1 MNYKKKLVSVV
12 MSVYNDELTI
22 EKSIESII
30 NQTYKE
36 LELLILDDA
45 SSDES
50 LKIINK
56 YKNKYNFI
64 RVFKNQKNIG
74 LTYSLNKLINASQ
87 GEYVARQDSDDVSR
101 PNRLM
106 EQILTVENN
115 NLDFCSSRA
124 VVINSDKKIPGISY
138 YLPTK
143 QVMRI
148 KNPFIHGTL
157 FIKRRVLDE
166 IGLYD
171 EQFYYAQDYKLMR
184 DLIERKYK
192 YKIINKP
199 LYELNMKNNISTIK
213 REEQAYFANLV
224 RKNRKPKI

>member
-36 LELLILDDA
+36 LELLIIDDA

-50 LKIINK
+50 LKVINK
-56 YKNKYNFI
+56 YKNKYKFI
-64 RVFKNQKNIG
+64 KVFKNENNKG
-74 LTYSLNKLINASQ
+74 LTYSLNKLIKDSE
-87 GEYVARQDSDDVSR
+87 GEYIARQDSDDESM
-101 PNRLM
+101 PNRIM
-106 EQILTVENN
+106 EQITTVEKN

-124 VVINSDKKIPGISY
+124 LVKNSNKKIPGVSY
-138 YLPTK
+138 YLPIRK
-143 QVMRI
+143 VMKV

-157 FIKRRVLDE
+157 FIKRKVLDE
-166 IGLYD
+166 VGLYD
-171 EQFYYAQDYKLMR
+171 EKFYYAQDYKLMR
-184 DLIERKYK
+184 DLLNRKYK

-199 LYELNMKNNISTIK
+199 LYLLNMENNISTTK
-213 REEQAYFANLV
+213 RKEQAYFANLV
-224 RKNRKPKI
+224 KKNKEL

>member
-56 YKNKYNFI
+56 YKNKYKFI
-64 RVFKNQKNIG
+64 KVFKNEKNKG
-74 LTYSLNKLINASQ
+74 LTYSLNKLIKDSE
-87 GEYVARQDSDDVSR
+87 GEYIARQDSDDESM
-101 PNRLM
+101 PNRIM
-106 EQILTVENN
+106 EQITAVEKN

-124 VVINSDKKIPGISY
+124 LVKNSNKKIPGISY
-138 YLPTK
+138 YLPIRK
-143 QVMRI
+143 VMKV

-157 FIKRRVLDE
+157 FIKRKVLDE
-166 IGLYD
+166 VGLYD
-171 EQFYYAQDYKLMR
+171 EKFYYAQDYKLMS
-184 DLIERKYK
+184 DLLHRKYK

-199 LYELNMKNNISTIK
+199 LYLLNMENNISTTK
-213 REEQAYFANLV
+213 RKEQAYFANLV
-224 RKNRKPKI
+224 KKNKEL

>member
-50 LKIINK
+50 LKVINK
-56 YKNKYNFI
+56 YKNKYKFI
-64 RVFKNQKNIG
+64 KVFKNEKNKG
-74 LTYSLNKLINASQ
+74 LTYSLNKLIKDSE
-87 GEYVARQDSDDVSR
+87 GEYIARQDSDDESM
-101 PNRLM
+101 PNRIM
-106 EQILTVENN
+106 EQITAVEKN

-124 VVINSDKKIPGISY
+124 LVKNSNKKIPGISY
-138 YLPTK
+138 YLPIRK
-143 QVMRI
+143 VMKV

-157 FIKRRVLDE
+157 FIKRKVLDE
-166 IGLYD
+166 VGLYD
-171 EQFYYAQDYKLMR
+171 EKFYYAQDYKLMR
-184 DLIERKYK
+184 DLLHRKYK

-199 LYELNMKNNISTIK
+199 LYLLNMENNISTTK
-213 REEQAYFANLV
+213 RKEQAYFANLV
-224 RKNRKPKI
+224 KKNKEL

>member
-36 LELLILDDA
+36 LELLIIDDA

-56 YKNKYNFI
+56 YKNKYKFI
-64 RVFKNQKNIG
+64 KVFKNEKNKG
-74 LTYSLNKLINASQ
+74 LTYSLNKLIKDSE
-87 GEYVARQDSDDVSR
+87 GEYIARQDSDDESM
-101 PNRLM
+101 PNRIM
-106 EQILTVENN
+106 EQITEVEKH

-124 VVINSDKKIPGISY
+124 LVKNSNKKIPGISY
-138 YLPTK
+138 YLPIRK
-143 QVMRI
+143 VMKV

-157 FIKRRVLDE
+157 FIKRKVLDE
-166 IGLYD
+166 VGLYD
-171 EQFYYAQDYKLMR
+171 EKFYYAQDYKLMR
-184 DLIERKYK
+184 DLLNRRYK

-199 LYELNMKNNISTIK
+199 LYLLNMENNISTTK
-213 REEQAYFANLV
+213 RKEQAYFANLV
-224 RKNRKPKI
+224 KKNKEL